1 MGLVG
6 LETILYC
13 EEGIVFFFF
22 FFFFFMV
29 ETFFWRG
36 LVDSE
41 KRKRERE
48 RNENREKKQQLTS
61 VATPALTRTEDRRE
75 PARGRAAAAAGA
87 ADERRRAAAAAAAGL
102 SFFLVDREGQRKEI
116 LVWSRPTKR
125 ERERERPFSSKQWWW
140 SCCLDRV
147 HPPSFRSA
155 FLARLAAFSSHR
167 RGLTCSRYAL
177 CALRS
182 GLSRRRALKEV

>member
-1 MGLVG
+1 
-6 LETILYC
+6 
-13 EEGIVFFFF
+13 
-22 FFFFFMV
+22 MV

-102 SFFLVDREGQRKEI
+102 RFFLVDREGQRKEI

-125 ERERERPFSSKQWWW
+125 ERERGSARSRPSSGGGPAASIAFTPPPFAAHFSLVLPHS
-140 SCCLDRV
+140 
-147 HPPSFRSA
+147 HPIA
-155 FLARLAAFSSHR
+155 
-167 RGLTCSRYAL
+167 
-177 CALRS
+177 
-182 GLSRRRALKEV
+182 EV